1 MRSLWNAVYV
11 ENRKLSRSP
20 VLWGMLVFLLFV
32 TGIRSGGA
40 DWNEHLGNMTFLF
53 ASVFGLMGFGTLTAW
68 VFGREY
74 TDRTVKDLLALPIS
88 RTTIVIAKS
97 VAIAGW
103 CVIAT
108 LTIFGFSLLL
118 GLLIGIPG
126 LSWRI
131 VADQL
136 GGLLLIA
143 AFHLLLCSPVA
154 LLAGISRGYLV
165 PIAYAF
171 TTLMVALTAGPTALG
186 AYLPW
191 SIPALHL
198 SMSHSGASSFPLG
211 TASYAMLILLF
222 GIGAIGTMFWWKKSD
237 QR

>member
-1 MRSLWNAVYV
+1 MRLLWNAVYV

-32 TGIRSGGA
+32 TGIRSGGEN
-40 DWNEHLGNMTFLF
+40 WNEHLGNMTFLF
-53 ASVFGLMGFGTLTAW
+53 ASVFGLMGFGTMTAW

-74 TDRTVKDLLALPIS
+74 ADRTVKDLLALPVS
-88 RTTIVIAKS
+88 RTTIVIAKGF
-97 VAIAGW
+97 VIAGW
-103 CVIAT
+103 CLIST
-108 LTIFGFSLLL
+108 LMIFGFSLLL
-118 GLLIGIPG
+118 GLLIGVPG
-126 LSWRI
+126 FSWNVI
-131 VADQL
+131 IDQL
-136 GGLLLIA
+136 GELLLIA

-154 LLAGISRGYLV
+154 LLASISRGYLV

-171 TTLMVALTAGPTALG
+171 TSLMVALIAGPTALG

-198 SMSHSGASSFPLG
+198 SMKDTAASAFPLG
-211 TASYAMLILLF
+211 QASYVILVLLF
-222 GIGAIGTMFWWKKSD
+222 GIGAIGTMSWWKRAD

>member
-53 ASVFGLMGFGTLTAW
+53 ASVFGLMGFGTMTAW

-74 TDRTVKDLLALPIS
+74 ADRTVKDLLALPVS
-88 RTTIVIAKS
+88 RTRIVIAKGL
-97 VAIAGW
+97 VIVGW
-103 CVIAT
+103 CLIAT

-118 GLLIGIPG
+118 GLLIGVTG
-126 LSWRI
+126 LSWSI
-131 VADQL
+131 VADQF

-154 LLAGISRGYLV
+154 LLASISRGYLV

-198 SMSHSGASSFPLG
+198 SMSNTAASAFPLG
-211 TASYAMLILLF
+211 IASYGILILLF
-222 GIGAIGTMFWWKKSD
+222 GIGAAGTVSWWKRAD

>member
-1 MRSLWNAVYV
+1 MKSLWNAIYV

-40 DWNEHLGNMTFLF
+40 DWNEHLGNMSFLF
-53 ASVFGLMGFGTLTAW
+53 ASVFGLMGFGTITAW
-68 VFGREY
+68 TFGREY
-74 TDRTVKDLLALPIS
+74 ADRTIKDLLALPVS
-88 RTTIVIAKS
+88 RVKIVIAKG
-97 VAIAGW
+97 A
-103 CVIAT
+103 VIALWCLVST
-108 LTIFGFSLLL
+108 LLIFGFSLLL
-118 GLLIGIPG
+118 GLLIGVPG
-126 LSWRI
+126 LSAE
-131 VADQL
+131 VLLHHL
-136 GGLLLIA
+136 GQLLLIA
-143 AFHLLLCSPVA
+143 VFHLLLCSPVA
-154 LLAGISRGYLV
+154 LLASISHGYLV

-198 SMSHSGASSFPLG
+198 ASNGSAAFPLG
-211 TASYAMLILLF
+211 TASYIILLLVF
-222 GIGAIGTMFWWKKSD
+222 ELGALGTMSWWRRAD